1 MTSSAFWPQR
11 QDLPKDLS
19 AGVTVAL
26 VSIAEG
32 MAYALVAG
40 VDPVYGL
47 YAGSVSVLV
56 GSLMASS
63 SMLVITA
70 TNALALVAADHIG
83 ALGDDVDPATAMFT
97 LTVLVGAVMAGLGLA
112 RLGSVVRF
120 ISAEVQAGLV
130 AAVALLIV
138 LGQYDELVGYT
149 SDATTMGGGKV
160 IKAADI
166 TAHAG
171 LWDGATTTVGIA
183 CIIALVVAKRTRL
196 RSYADIVAMV
206 LGIALVSGLGLDSV
220 QTVGDIASI
229 PTGVDAI
236 PTPHWPDFSLVP
248 ELLPAAVAAA
258 IVGLAEASTVG
269 AAYPNPGGARSD
281 MNRDFVAQ
289 GAANLVG
296 GLFRALPSG
305 GSLSRTGVNVS
316 AGARSRW
323 AGVSA
328 GVLLVVLVA
337 IAGGL
342 AERIPMPTLAAILM
356 VIGVEALTKEVR
368 HLVEA
373 RWVSWPHVGA
383 ALVTVVV
390 GVVDELT
397 VAIFTGVALSLLLY
411 MFSAGDR
418 AKLMAWTRRPDG
430 SWEEVPPPAELPSG
444 QVTVLALT
452 GSAYFASAY
461 RADDVMPG
469 YQDTTDAAVVLQLR
483 DRFFYSLTGVDWLK
497 SAVEKLHDGR
507 NVVLLADVDPSQ
519 REALVKTG
527 LLDTVG
533 VERVVWRDPV
543 LGAAAAEA
551 SRRGEAWI
559 AGRHS

>member
-1 MTSSAFWPQR
+1 
-11 QDLPKDLS
+11 
-19 AGVTVAL
+19 
-26 VSIAEG
+26 
-32 MAYALVAG
+32 
-40 VDPVYGL
+40 
-47 YAGSVSVLV
+47 
-56 GSLMASS
+56 
-63 SMLVITA
+63 
-70 TNALALVAADHIG
+70 
-83 ALGDDVDPATAMFT
+83 
-97 LTVLVGAVMAGLGLA
+97 
-112 RLGSVVRF
+112 
-120 ISAEVQAGLV
+120 
-130 AAVALLIV
+130 
-138 LGQYDELVGYT
+138 
-149 SDATTMGGGKV
+149 
-160 IKAADI
+160 
-166 TAHAG
+166 
-171 LWDGATTTVGIA
+171 
-183 CIIALVVAKRTRL
+183 
-196 RSYADIVAMV
+196 
-206 LGIALVSGLGLDSV
+206 
-220 QTVGDIASI
+220 
-229 PTGVDAI
+229 
-236 PTPHWPDFSLVP
+236 
-248 ELLPAAVAAA
+248 
-258 IVGLAEASTVG
+258 
-269 AAYPNPGGARSD
+269 
-281 MNRDFVAQ
+281 
-289 GAANLVG
+289 
-296 GLFRALPSG
+296 
-305 GSLSRTGVNVS
+305 
-316 AGARSRW
+316 
-323 AGVSA
+323 VSA

-411 MFSAGDR
+411 MISAGDR
-418 AKLMAWTRRPDG
+418 AKLVAWTRRADG

-469 YQDTTDAAVVLQLR
+469 YQHTTGAVVVLQLR

-497 SAVEKLHDGR
+497 SAVEKLHGGG

-533 VERVVWRDPV
+533 DDRVVWRDPV

-551 SRRGEAWI
+551 SLRGEALI
-559 AGRHS
+559 SGHQG